1 MSTGTLLQLSSVSIS
16 IGTTRLFEPLSID
29 VKGGGVT
36 TLMGPSGCGKS
47 TLLAFICGTID
58 REFRTKGQVVLD
70 GIDVTG
76 LPPEERGIGILF
88 QDDLLFPHLS
98 VAENLTFGM
107 PKSLSRTERD
117 RRLLSAL
124 TDADLEGFGDRDPG
138 TLSGGQR
145 ARIAV
150 MRTLLA
156 QPHALLLDE
165 PFAKLDM
172 GLRDRFR
179 VFVFDH
185 ARKAAI
191 PTLMVTHDETDA
203 IAAGGPILK
212 MA

>member
-1 MSTGTLLQLSSVSIS
+1 MSDNTLLQLKSVSIS
-16 IGTTRLFEPLSID
+16 IGSKRLFEPLSVN

-58 REFRTKGQVVLD
+58 RAFETTGEVNLD

-98 VAENLTFGM
+98 VAENLGFGM
-107 PKSLSRTERD
+107 SKSLSRSERE
-117 RRLLSAL
+117 RRLQSAL
-124 TDADLEGFGDRDPG
+124 LDADLEGFGDRDPG

-156 QPHALLLDE
+156 QPRALLLDE

-172 GLRDRFR
+172 ELRDRFR
-179 VFVFDH
+179 DFVFDH

-191 PTLMVTHDETDA
+191 PTLMVTHDEADA
-203 IAAGGPILK
+203 TAAGGPILE